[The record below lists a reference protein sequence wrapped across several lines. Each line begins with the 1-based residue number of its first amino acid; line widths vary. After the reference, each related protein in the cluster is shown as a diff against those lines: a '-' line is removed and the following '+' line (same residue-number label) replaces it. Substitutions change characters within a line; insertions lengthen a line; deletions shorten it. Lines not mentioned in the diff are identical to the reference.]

1 MKGARHVDIDH
12 NSFKRAIAKGQLQI
26 GLWSSL
32 VSNISTDILS
42 DAGYDWIVVD
52 MEHAANEIGT
62 VLAQLQA
69 LNGGSATPMVRPPG
83 HDPVIVKRILDIGAQ
98 TLLFPMVDTAE
109 QAELAVAAT
118 RYPPKGIRGV
128 SLSQRGNRY
137 GRVGNYTDVV
147 QDELCIIVQ
156 IETRKGM
163 TNLEKIAAVDG
174 VDGVFFGP
182 ADLSASIGLIGQ
194 LSHEKVHEVLL
205 EGLERCREAGK
216 PAGIL
221 TGIEADAKKFIDA
234 GYTFVAVGADQGLLA
249 KESVALRRRF
259 KPD

>member
-1 MKGARHVDIDH
+1 MDIAH
-12 NSFKRAIAKGQLQI
+12 NPFKRAIAKGQLQI

-32 VSNISTDILS
+32 VSNISADILS

-52 MEHAANEIGT
+52 MEHSSNEIGT

-69 LNGGSATPMVRPPG
+69 LHGGTATPMVRPPWN
-83 HDPVIVKRILDIGAQ
+83 DPVIVKRILDIGAQ
-98 TLLFPMVDTAE
+98 TLLFPMIDTAE
-109 QAELAVAAT
+109 QAALAVAAT

-128 SLSQRGNRY
+128 SLNQRGNRY
-137 GRVGNYTDVV
+137 GRVKNYTDVV
-147 QDELCIIVQ
+147 EDELCIIVQ
-156 IETRKGM
+156 IESQKGM
-163 TNLEKIAAVDG
+163 ANLEAIAAVDG

-182 ADLSASIGLIGQ
+182 ADLSAGIDLIGQ
-194 LSHEKVHEVLL
+194 LSHEKVHAVLL
-205 EGLERCREAGK
+205 DGLKRCKAAGK

-234 GYTFVAVGADQGLLA
+234 GYTFVAVGADQGILA
-249 KESVALRRRF
+249 KESVALRQRF

>member
-1 MKGARHVDIDH
+1 MDIAH
-12 NSFKRAIAKGQLQI
+12 NPFKRAIAEGQLQI

-32 VSNISTDILS
+32 VSNISADILS

-69 LNGGSATPMVRPPG
+69 LKGGTATPMVRPPWN
-83 HDPVIVKRILDIGAQ
+83 DPVIVKRILDVGAQ
-98 TLLFPMVDTAE
+98 SLLFPMIDTPE
-109 QAELAVAAT
+109 QAAQAVAAT
-118 RYPPKGIRGV
+118 RYPPKGMRGV

-137 GRVGNYTDVV
+137 GRVGNYTEVV
-147 QDELCIIVQ
+147 EDELCIIVQ
-156 IETRKGM
+156 IETMKGM
-163 TNLEKIAAVDG
+163 ENLEKIAAVDG
-174 VDGVFFGP
+174 VDGIFFGP
-182 ADLSASIGLIGQ
+182 ADLSAGIGLIGQ
-194 LSHEKVHEVLL
+194 LSHEKVHELL
-205 EGLERCREAGK
+205 LDGLQRTRAAGK

-234 GYTFVAVGADQGLLA
+234 GYTFVAVGADQGILA

-259 KPD
+259 KSD

>member
-1 MKGARHVDIDH
+1 MSETFQVGIEH
-12 NSFKRAIAKGQLQI
+12 NPFKRAIANGELQI

-32 VSNISTDILS
+32 VSNICADILS

-52 MEHAANEIGT
+52 MEHASNEIAT

-69 LNGGSATPMVRPPG
+69 LKGGSATPMVRPPWN
-83 HDPVIVKRILDIGAQ
+83 DPVVVKRILDLGAQ
-98 TLLFPMVDTAE
+98 TLLFPMIETAE

-137 GRVGNYTDVV
+137 GRVGNYAEVV
-147 QDELCIIVQ
+147 EDELCIIVQ

-163 TNLEKIAAVDG
+163 ANLEEIAAVAGIDG
-174 VDGVFFGP
+174 LFFGP
-182 ADLSASIGLIGQ
+182 ADLSAGIGLIGQ
-194 LSHEKVHEVLL
+194 LSHEKVHEILL
-205 EGLERCREAGK
+205 EGLERCRAAGK

-234 GYTFVAVGADQGLLA
+234 GYTFVAIGADQGILA